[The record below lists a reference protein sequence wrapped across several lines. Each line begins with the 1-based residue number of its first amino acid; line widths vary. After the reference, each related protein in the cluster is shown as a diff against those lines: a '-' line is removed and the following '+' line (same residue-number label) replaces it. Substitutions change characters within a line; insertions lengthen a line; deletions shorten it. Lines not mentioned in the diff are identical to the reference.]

1 MARVFIPTMLQ
12 PLAGGV
18 KEVQIEAG
26 NVRQAVDSLEQLY
39 PGIKARLVEG
49 NKMRSNL
56 AVSIDGEVGRLGLLE
71 KLSEDSEVHFVP
83 AISGGA

>member
-18 KEVQIEAG
+18 KEVQIDAG
-26 NVRQAVDSLEQLY
+26 NVRQAVDGLEQLY
-39 PGIKARLVEG
+39 PGIKARLIEG
-49 NKMRSNL
+49 NKIRSNL
-56 AVSIDGEVGRLGLLE
+56 AVSIDGEVGRMGLLE